1 MIMKNELITTN
12 VPGTGVR
19 LKTHRSEKIESSV
32 HSDLHYHDEI
42 ELLAITEGDLFCVV
56 SGKSYRC
63 KQGDVLFF
71 SARIPHATY
80 VENSACTYTL
90 IQFRPEHFLGDSNN
104 TGKYFNRFVRNA
116 ELPFAIL
123 KNQAL
128 YDIIA
133 RASEEKEKQ
142 EEAFDLYIKG
152 ATYSIIALL
161 CREGALSASN
171 SAYSADIKKI
181 LPALS
186 YIDENFA
193 QNITLDDVARLQNLN
208 PSYFCRVFKRASGS
222 SFVDYLN
229 FVRVCKSEKM
239 LAAGEKSILEIAG
252 DVGFTSLSY
261 FNRIFKRYKNC
272 TPTEYRRANYENRSK
287 S

>member
-1 MIMKNELITTN
+1 MKNELIKN
-12 VPGTGVR
+12 NIPGAGVL
-19 LKTHRSEKIESSV
+19 LKTHRSREFETAI
-32 HSDLHYHDEI
+32 HSEMHYHDEI
-42 ELLAITEGDLFCVV
+42 ELLAVTEGELFCIV
-56 SGKSYRC
+56 SGKHYHC
-63 KQGDVLFF
+63 QKGDVLFF
-71 SARIPHATY
+71 SARIPHSTY
-80 VENSACTYTL
+80 VENSKCAYTL
-90 IQFRPEHFLGDSNN
+90 LQFRPEQYLGDSNN

-116 ELPFAIL
+116 DLPFAII
-123 KNQAL
+123 KNPTL
-128 YDIIA
+128 FDIIA
-133 RASEEKEKQ
+133 RALEEEQKQ

-186 YIDENFA
+186 YIEENFA
-193 QNITLDDVARLQNLN
+193 QNITLDDIARLQNLN

-239 LAAGEKSILEIAG
+239 LASGEKSILEIAC
-252 DVGFTSLSY
+252 DVGFSSLSY
-261 FNRIFKRYKNC
+261 FNRTFKRYKNC
-272 TPTEYRRANYENRSK
+272 TPTEYRRAHYENR
-287 S
+287 

>member
-1 MIMKNELITTN
+1 MKNELIKN
-12 VPGTGVR
+12 NIPGAGIL
-19 LKTHRSEKIESSV
+19 LKTHKSQEVETSMLSE
-32 HSDLHYHDEI
+32 LHYHDEI
-42 ELLAITEGDLFCVV
+42 ELLAVAEGELFCVV
-56 SGKSYRC
+56 SGKHYHC
-63 KQGDVLFF
+63 QKGDVLFF

-116 ELPFAIL
+116 DLPFAIF
-123 KNQAL
+123 KNQDL
-128 YDIIA
+128 YDMIA
-133 RASEEKEKQ
+133 RASEEEQKQ

-152 ATYSIIALL
+152 TIYSIIALL

-186 YIDENFA
+186 YIDEHYA
-193 QNITLDDVARLQNLN
+193 QDITLDDVARLQNLN

-229 FVRVCKSEKM
+229 FVRICKSEKL
-239 LAAGEKSILEIAG
+239 LAAGEKSILEIAC

-261 FNRIFKRYKNC
+261 FNRTFKRYKNC
-272 TPTEYRRANYENRSK
+272 TPTEYRRAHYENR
-287 S
+287 

>member
-1 MIMKNELITTN
+1 MKNELIKN
-12 VPGTGVR
+12 NIPGAGIL
-19 LKTHRSEKIESSV
+19 LKTHRSPEFETAI
-32 HSDLHYHDEI
+32 HSEMHYHDEI
-42 ELLAITEGDLFCVV
+42 ELLAVTEGELFCVV
-56 SGKSYRC
+56 SGKHYHC
-63 KQGDVLFF
+63 QKGDVLFF

-80 VENSACTYTL
+80 VKNSSCAYTL
-90 IQFRPEHFLGDSNN
+90 VQFRPEHFLGDSNN

-116 ELPFAIL
+116 DLPFAIL

-128 YDIIA
+128 YDMIA
-133 RASEEKEKQ
+133 RASEEEKKQ

-171 SAYSADIKKI
+171 SAYSSDIKKI

-193 QNITLDDVARLQNLN
+193 QDITLDDVARLQNLN

-229 FVRVCKSEKM
+229 FVRICKSEKM
-239 LAAGEKSILEIAG
+239 LATSEKSILEIAC
-252 DVGFTSLSY
+252 DVGFSSLSY
-261 FNRIFKRYKNC
+261 YNRIFKRYKNC
-272 TPTEYRRANYENRSK
+272 TPTEYRRAHYENS
-287 S
+287 